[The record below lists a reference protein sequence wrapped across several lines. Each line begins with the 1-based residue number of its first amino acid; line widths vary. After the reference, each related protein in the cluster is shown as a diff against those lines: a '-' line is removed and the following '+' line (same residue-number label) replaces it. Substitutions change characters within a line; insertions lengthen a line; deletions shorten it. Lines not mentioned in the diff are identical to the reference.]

1 MAEYAEVALVQR
13 LAESFARS
21 AAWATLRIVPLTG
34 AEVAERLDREV
45 IDVAAAHLGP
55 LPAHFDTTVLL
66 MDPFVLVA
74 RRGHSLTAR
83 PVTVEAYAALS
94 HVLVSP
100 RGDTVGAVDRA
111 LAAQGLKRRI
121 ALLVA
126 THLALPVVLGG
137 SDLVAF
143 VPQRTA
149 RHLTTAAGVAIT
161 PLPLDFSVTVSM
173 AWHRRNRSDPAQTWS
188 ARSSLLR
195 RRTALATCVSSP
207 AAEGPARLNSNPH
220 RTVVVR
226 QHRATARQHR
236 AMARPNTAVR
246 RPNSAAVRRN
256 RMTDCQHR
264 AACPAAARDQ
274 PRNYRAPPCTGR
286 T

>member
-83 PVTVEAYAALS
+83 PVTVEAYAARS

-126 THLALPVVLGG
+126 TTWRCRWCSGAPT
-137 SDLVAF
+137 S
-143 VPQRTA
+143 
-149 RHLTTAAGVAIT
+149 
-161 PLPLDFSVTVSM
+161 S
-173 AWHRRNRSDPAQTWS
+173 RSCRS
-188 ARSSLLR
+188 ARPGTSPPRPASRSR
-195 RRTALATCVSSP
+195 RCRSTFP
-207 AAEGPARLNSNPH
+207 
-220 RTVVVR
+220 
-226 QHRATARQHR
+226 
-236 AMARPNTAVR
+236 
-246 RPNSAAVRRN
+246 
-256 RMTDCQHR
+256 
-264 AACPAAARDQ
+264 
-274 PRNYRAPPCTGR
+274 
-286 T
+286 